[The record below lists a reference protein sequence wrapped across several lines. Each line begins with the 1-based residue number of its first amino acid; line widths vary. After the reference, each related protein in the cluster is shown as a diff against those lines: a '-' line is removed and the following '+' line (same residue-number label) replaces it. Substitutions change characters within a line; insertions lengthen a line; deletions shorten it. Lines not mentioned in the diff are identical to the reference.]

1 MTQYDNGKHGKESVE
16 YHSAPTVEAFTVLFN
31 ADMVVGD
38 FKLPAKRRTDPWQ
51 SGFGFDQISDHQQ
64 NYGA

>member
-1 MTQYDNGKHGKESVE
+1 
-16 YHSAPTVEAFTVLFN
+16 
-31 ADMVVGD
+31 MVVDD
-38 FKLPAKRRTDPWQ
+38 FKLPAKRRNDPWQ